1 MLEGRKATAR
11 RAAVAVLCCAMVAC
25 TAPEG
30 GALELDP
37 PQPAPDFTAR
47 GADGHAFQL
56 SAHRGKVV
64 VLSFGYTSCPDVCP
78 TTLSRLR
85 TAYRELGARA
95 DQVSVVFLTVD
106 PERDSPERLRP
117 YLAAFEPRFEGAVLE
132 GEALHTTLER
142 YGITAVRRI
151 ADARRYRA
159 LPGAADAAPPYSIDH
174 TGGYLVIDRE
184 GALRLRYPH
193 QATAQQL
200 VSGLQRLLDEEA

>member
-1 MLEGRKATAR
+1 
-11 RAAVAVLCCAMVAC
+11 
-25 TAPEG
+25 
-30 GALELDP
+30 
-37 PQPAPDFTAR
+37 
-47 GADGHAFQL
+47 
-56 SAHRGKVV
+56 VV

-85 TAYRELGARA
+85 SAYRQLGARA
-95 DQVSVVFLTVD
+95 DEVAVVFLTVD

-159 LPGAADAAPPYSIDH
+159 LPGAADAEPPYSIDH
-174 TGGYLVIDRE
+174 TGGYLLIDRA
-184 GALRLRYPH
+184 GTLRLRYPH
-193 QATAQQL
+193 QATAEQL
-200 VSGLQRLLDEEA
+200 GSGLQRLLDEEA